1 MRNIK
6 KELVTAAWEAKDAD
20 LSRLLYRAEMVIDVQ
35 DAIIA
40 QQKER
45 AKAAMALIVFMSILV
60 GVVAFMAGRAF

>member
-1 MRNIK
+1 MAEYIK
-6 KELVTAAWEAKDAD
+6 GAAIAA
-20 LSRLLYRAEMVIDVQ
+20 LFFTP
-35 DAIIA
+35 AIIA